1 MRALVTGG
9 AGFVGSHLCD
19 ALLDR
24 GDEVV
29 AVDNLSTGDRRNID
43 KASQNDR
50 FSFVDADVVDGI
62 PVEGPFDCVMHLA
75 SPASPADYLRLPL
88 ETLAAS
94 SKGAEAAA
102 ELALANGC
110 RFVFAS
116 TSEVYGDALE
126 HPQRERYWG
135 NVNPVGPRSVYDE
148 AKRFGEA
155 LTSAYARSR
164 GLDSG
169 IVRIFN
175 TYGPRLRA
183 GDGRVV
189 PNFIVQALSGE
200 PLTIYGDGSQTRSYC
215 YVEDLVEGL
224 IAMALSPGVRGPVN
238 LGNPEEHSVLELAGI
253 VKSLTASSSE
263 LEYLPLPED
272 DPKRRRPDISLAAE
286 LLGWKPTISIREG
299 IARTAKWF
307 EARS

>member
-1 MRALVTGG
+1 MAPD
-9 AGFVGSHLCD
+9 FV
-19 ALLDR
+19 R
-24 GDEVV
+24 G
-29 AVDNLSTGDRRNID
+29 
-43 KASQNDR
+43 
-50 FSFVDADVVDGI
+50 
-62 PVEGPFDCVMHLA
+62 M
-75 SPASPADYLRLPL
+75 
-88 ETLAAS
+88 AA
-94 SKGAEAAA
+94 
-102 ELALANGC
+102 
-110 RFVFAS
+110 
-116 TSEVYGDALE
+116 
-126 HPQRERYWG
+126 
-135 NVNPVGPRSVYDE
+135 
-148 AKRFGEA
+148 
-155 LTSAYARSR
+155 
-164 GLDSG
+164 
-169 IVRIFN
+169 
-175 TYGPRLRA
+175 
-183 GDGRVV
+183 VV

>member
-1 MRALVTGG
+1 MCWSWRRSGMSSVGSTLPGSLTSWPFRQSFAPRNATQAPPGGRLRIRRHRDKVRALVTGG

-29 AVDNLSTGDRRNID
+29 AVDNLSTGDRRGTI
-43 KASQNDR
+43 KHRRTIGSALSTQTW
-50 FSFVDADVVDGI
+50 STACQI
-62 PVEGPFDCVMHLA
+62 EGPFDCVMHLA

-183 GDGRVV
+183 GDGRCR
-189 PNFIVQALSGE
+189 A
-200 PLTIYGDGSQTRSYC
+200 
-215 YVEDLVEGL
+215 
-224 IAMALSPGVRGPVN
+224 
-238 LGNPEEHSVLELAGI
+238 
-253 VKSLTASSSE
+253 
-263 LEYLPLPED
+263 
-272 DPKRRRPDISLAAE
+272 
-286 LLGWKPTISIREG
+286 
-299 IARTAKWF
+299 
-307 EARS
+307 